1 MAIIYSYP
9 PNESIQ
15 PDDILVCTSRKV
27 VAGKIKNQTKSLSIQ
42 NLTTYIN
49 TSSTNDLDQVLSN
62 GNISLLNANIGQ
74 LGLWDAPNGAYANVS
89 MNDGIFTI
97 NNYNGIPILIS
108 DSGYT
113 FVINNGNAAA
123 TFVNSLTTTSRGYT
137 LPDQDGTLALI
148 EDILPPPGLDDVLL
162 IGNSSIID
170 AKVGKLY
177 LYNPLGGRPYMSGD
191 KNAINFYSD
200 AGSYYGRFTNNEV
213 SIQKGLYPG
222 KMTLSTLTD
231 SRTYTFPDKDGT
243 VAMLSDVTGSLT
255 LQDVTNNGATTT
267 NSIIITDGTSQKSQV
282 DNYYMISGDLLFNN
296 YAAFACSGDQPTFIL
311 GSNTME
317 ARILLKQMPATQG
330 IDFLLPNDKVTAFP
344 LVIATTDDIK
354 VGVNSNVLP
363 PPGGYLS
370 NVLTGLAVSTTGLI
384 GTSDR
389 ITLSPYIP
397 AKSFTSSSLAV
408 KTTVAPPVGA
418 LYKIL
423 IYSDVNGVPTTLLY
437 DSGSV
442 TPSGVLVI
450 ETPTV
455 FQFKQG
461 VCYWIGL
468 VHNSTPATVT
478 IVAIAN
484 LISIGLTSAFVNQVS
499 YTSNVVGNFNTPPLT
514 LPSPVPGIITPPL
527 IGIKI

>member
-1 MAIIYSYP
+1 
-9 PNESIQ
+9 
-15 PDDILVCTSRKV
+15 
-27 VAGKIKNQTKSLSIQ
+27 
-42 NLTTYIN
+42 
-49 TSSTNDLDQVLSN
+49 
-62 GNISLLNANIGQ
+62 
-74 LGLWDAPNGAYANVS
+74 
-89 MNDGIFTI
+89 
-97 NNYNGIPILIS
+97 
-108 DSGYT
+108 
-113 FVINNGNAAA
+113 
-123 TFVNSLTTTSRGYT
+123 
-137 LPDQDGTLALI
+137 
-148 EDILPPPGLDDVLL
+148 
-162 IGNSSIID
+162 
-170 AKVGKLY
+170 
-177 LYNPLGGRPYMSGD
+177 
-191 KNAINFYSD
+191 
-200 AGSYYGRFTNNEV
+200 
-213 SIQKGLYPG
+213 
-222 KMTLSTLTD
+222 
-231 SRTYTFPDKDGT
+231 
-243 VAMLSDVTGSLT
+243 
-255 LQDVTNNGATTT
+255 
-267 NSIIITDGTSQKSQV
+267 
-282 DNYYMISGDLLFNN
+282 
-296 YAAFACSGDQPTFIL
+296 
-311 GSNTME
+311 ME
-317 ARILLKQMPATQG
+317 TRILLKQMPATQG
-330 IDFLLPNDKVTAFP
+330 IDFLLPNDKVTLVP